1 MAFADCP
8 ITDVYTI
15 LFLAKMMPEVV
26 WMRWFAGMKR
36 RRSKFGEWLDEKGI
50 SQSEFSLRS
59 GVNQGTVNG
68 LATGDVQ
75 KPTRLNA
82 RKLMKAIREIEND
95 LELRDFW
102 DV

>member
-1 MAFADCP
+1 
-8 ITDVYTI
+8 
-15 LFLAKMMPEVV
+15 
-26 WMRWFAGMKR
+26 MRWFAGMKR

-50 SQSEFSLRS
+50 SQSEFSRRS

>member
-1 MAFADCP
+1 
-8 ITDVYTI
+8 
-15 LFLAKMMPEVV
+15 
-26 WMRWFAGMKR
+26 MRWFAGMKR